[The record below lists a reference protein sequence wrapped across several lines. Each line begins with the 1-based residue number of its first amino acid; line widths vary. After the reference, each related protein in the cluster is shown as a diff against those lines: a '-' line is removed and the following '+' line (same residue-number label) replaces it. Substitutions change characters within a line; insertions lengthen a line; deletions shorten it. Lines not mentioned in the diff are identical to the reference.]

1 MILNNP
7 VACDLSHSFLLFP
20 HCPCR
25 DALESVTSLYNQVEE
40 KLHTLVMRSNESLQ
54 QLELLFR
61 LRETEANISTVIQVL
76 SPGSQQFK
84 STICEET
91 FTNEVF
97 L

>member
-1 MILNNP
+1 MICLI
-7 VACDLSHSFLLFP
+7 VFLLFI

-61 LRETEANISTVIQVL
+61 LREMEANISTVIQVL
-76 SPGSQQFK
+76 SPSSQQLK